1 MTSSLAMN
9 RALFVSLAVFA
20 LLLPGLARA
29 QDRFEIQVYDSET
42 APKGGTG
49 IEMHVNFV
57 AAGSQA
63 VSPDG
68 ELPTNHVTHVTFEPH
83 LGLASWCELGGYL
96 QSAIRPDGS
105 INYAGFKLR
114 YKMRI
119 PHRLAKN
126 VIGLAVNFELS
137 WVPSTYEANVYG
149 SEVRPILDVE
159 WRRLY
164 FAINPILSTDLGGAL
179 AGQTQFQPAA
189 KFTVAI
195 VPMLAMGVE
204 YYAAFGPIN
213 QPFGLA
219 EQSHRLLGVLDLT
232 HKLTDKTN
240 FELNFGGGHTFGA
253 GDAWVAKMIVG
264 IGQ

>member
-1 MTSSLAMN
+1 VGLAI
-9 RALFVSLAVFA
+9 LA
-20 LLLPGLARA
+20 LLPAGLARA

-57 AAGSQA
+57 ASGTQTVA
-63 VSPDG
+63 PDG

-83 LGLASWCELGGYL
+83 LGLASWCELGGYF
-96 QSAIRPDGS
+96 QTAISPDGS
-105 INYAGFKLR
+105 ISYAGFKLR
-114 YKMRI
+114 YKIRV
-119 PHRLAKN
+119 PHRLAHQL
-126 VIGLAVNFELS
+126 IGLAMNFELS

-149 SEVRPILDVE
+149 SEVRPILDLK

-164 FAINPILSTDLGGAL
+164 FAINPILSIDLGGAL
-179 AGQTQFQPAA
+179 AGQPQLQPAA
-189 KFTVAI
+189 KFTVSI

-219 EQSHRLLGVLDLT
+219 EQSHRLLGVLDIT
-232 HKLTDKTN
+232 HKLTEKMN
-240 FELNFGGGHTFGA
+240 FELNIGAGYTFGA
-253 GDAWVAKMIVG
+253 GDPWVAKMIVG